1 MHEVIICEKPKAAEK
16 ISSALSRDAAKKHYK
31 KVPYYEF
38 EENGKKT
45 TVLTAVGHLYSLA
58 PKNKKQ
64 HKLFDVEWVPLY
76 EKDKKKKYVKN
87 YIDAI
92 KKLSKDADS
101 FVHACDYDIEGTLI
115 GYNALKYACGEKSL
129 KNVTRMKFSTL
140 TDEDILIAYKKPME
154 LDFKQ
159 VDSGI
164 ARHVL
169 DFFFGVNMS
178 KYLTDSVMTATK
190 RYIQLSAGR
199 VQTPTLSILV
209 DREKQIKEFIPV
221 PYWLIKADLD
231 VVGVKEGVTADHKRG
246 KILEKKDADDILA
259 ECKGKNAVIKEVNLR
274 KTTKTPPFPFD
285 LGSLQSEAYGVF
297 GFSPRK
303 TQQIAQNLYTEGYTS
318 YPRTS
323 SQKLPKSIGYDKIL
337 KKLSYSSAF
346 GSHVTKL
353 KKPYKPNEGKKTDE
367 AHPAIHPTGVLPKE
381 LSTDDRKLYELIVYR
396 FISVFGE
403 NATLETMKTILTIG
417 KEEFNFSKK
426 RMSKLGWMEHYPF
439 RKVEEDYF
447 PTLSEGESL
456 NVKEVRAEDKETKPP
471 ARYNQASLIRELE
484 KRGLGTKSTRA
495 NIIDIL
501 FSRKYVEGKKITVNQ
516 LGEHLIDTLK
526 KYSNKIT
533 SEELTR
539 EFETK
544 LEGIM
549 EGKDKKDKIIAEAR
563 VEVSSILDDIE
574 KNKLKI
580 GEELYASYRESR
592 VVGKCKCGKN
602 LILINSPRGGNFVGC
617 SGYPECKST
626 YSMPKGATVLKT
638 TCEKCGLPMIS
649 FGKPRQRACLDPKCG
664 KDGREPT
671 NEVVGKCP
679 DCGSDLIKRSGRYG
693 EFIGCSGFPK
703 CRFTMSIDQDINN
716 KTAAKTMVGAKKT
729 VGKRTATKKTATR
742 KTATRKTATRK
753 TATRKTATRKTATR
767 KTATR
772 KTATRKTGTKTAGK
786 KKRSTKKTK

>member
-1 MHEVIICEKPKAAEK
+1 MHEVIICEKPKASEK
-16 ISSALSRDAAKKHYK
+16 ISAALSKNAVKKSYK

-45 TVLTAVGHLYSLA
+45 TVLTAVGHLYSLS
-58 PKNKKQ
+58 PKDRKQ
-64 HKLFDVEWVPLY
+64 KKLFDVEWVPLY

-87 YIDAI
+87 YVDAI
-92 KKLSKDADS
+92 KKFSKDADR

-129 KNVTRMKFSTL
+129 NNAVRMKFSTL
-140 TDEDILIAYKKPME
+140 TEEDLIEAYEHPLE
-154 LDFKQ
+154 IDFKQ

-178 KYLTDSVMTATK
+178 KYLTDSVMKATK

-209 DREKQIKEFIPV
+209 DREKEISKFVPV

-231 VVGVKEGVTADHKRG
+231 VSGVDEIITADHKKG
-246 KILEKKDADDILA
+246 KIMERKAADAILSECEGKDALVSGVDL
-259 ECKGKNAVIKEVNLR
+259 K
-274 KTTKTPPFPFD
+274 KTKKTPPVPFD
-285 LGSLQSEAYGVF
+285 LGSLQSEAYAVF

-337 KKLSYSSAF
+337 KKLSYNSAF
-346 GSHVTKL
+346 GKQISKL

-367 AHPAIHPTGVLPKE
+367 AHPAIHPTGLLPKE
-381 LSTDDRKLYELIVYR
+381 ISTDYRKIYELITYR

-403 NATLETMKTILTIG
+403 DALLETMKTRLEIG
-417 KEEFNFSKK
+417 KEEFSFSKK
-426 RMSKLGWMEHYPF
+426 RMAKMGWMEHYPF
-439 RKVEEDYF
+439 KKVDNDEF
-447 PTLSEGESL
+447 PNITEGETID
-456 NVKEVRAEDKETKPP
+456 VKEVRAEDKETKPP

-501 FSRKYVEGKKITVNQ
+501 YNRKYVEGKKIVVNE

-526 KYSNKIT
+526 KYSSKIT

-539 EFETK
+539 EFEEK
-544 LEGIM
+544 MEGIM
-549 EGKDKKDKIIAEAR
+549 EGNTKKGEVIKEAE
-563 VEVSSILDDIE
+563 VEVASILDDIE
-574 KNKLKI
+574 SNKLKI
-580 GEELYASYRESR
+580 GEELYAAYRESR
-592 VVGKCKCGKN
+592 VVGTCKCGHN
-602 LILINSPRGGNFVGC
+602 LILIDSPRGGSFVGC
-617 SGYPECKST
+617 SGYPDCKST
-626 YSMPKGATVLKT
+626 YSLPRGANILKT

-664 KDGREPT
+664 KEGKEPT

-679 DCGSDLIKRSGRYG
+679 ECGSNLIKRSGRYG

-703 CRFTMSIDQDINN
+703 CRFTQSIE
-716 KTAAKTMVGAKKT
+716 KEG
-729 VGKRTATKKTATR
+729 
-742 KTATRKTATRK
+742 
-753 TATRKTATRKTATR
+753 
-767 KTATR
+767 
-772 KTATRKTGTKTAGK
+772 
-786 KKRSTKKTK
+786 

>member
-1 MHEVIICEKPKAAEK
+1 MHEVIICEKPKASEK
-16 ISSALSRDAAKKHYK
+16 ISAALSKNAVKKSYK

-45 TVLTAVGHLYSLA
+45 TVLTAVGHLYSLS
-58 PKNKKQ
+58 PKDRKQ
-64 HKLFDVEWVPLY
+64 KKLFDVEWVPLY

-87 YIDAI
+87 YVDAI
-92 KKLSKDADS
+92 KKFSKDADR

-129 KNVTRMKFSTL
+129 DNAVRMKFSTL
-140 TDEDILIAYKKPME
+140 TEEDLIEAYEHPLE
-154 LDFKQ
+154 IDFKQ

-178 KYLTDSVMTATK
+178 KYLTDSVMKATK

-209 DREKQIKEFIPV
+209 DREKEISKFVPV

-231 VVGVKEGVTADHKRG
+231 VSGVDEIITADHKKG
-246 KILEKKDADDILA
+246 KIMEKKDADAILS
-259 ECKGKNAVIKEVNLR
+259 ECEGKDALVSGVDLK
-274 KTTKTPPFPFD
+274 KTKKTPPVPFD
-285 LGSLQSEAYGVF
+285 LGSLQSEAYAVF

-337 KKLSYSSAF
+337 KKLSYNSAF
-346 GSHVTKL
+346 GKQISKL

-367 AHPAIHPTGVLPKE
+367 AHPAIHPTGLLPKE
-381 LSTDDRKLYELIVYR
+381 ISTDYRKIYELITYR

-403 NATLETMKTILTIG
+403 DALLETMKTRLEIG
-417 KEEFNFSKK
+417 KEEFSFSKK
-426 RMSKLGWMEHYPF
+426 RMAKMGWMEHYPF
-439 RKVEEDYF
+439 KKVENDEF
-447 PTLSEGESL
+447 PNITEGETID
-456 NVKEVRAEDKETKPP
+456 VKEVRAEDKETKPP

-501 FSRKYVEGKKITVNQ
+501 YNRKYVEGKKIVVNE

-526 KYSNKIT
+526 KYSSKIT

-539 EFETK
+539 EFEEK
-544 LEGIM
+544 MEGIM
-549 EGKDKKDKIIAEAR
+549 EGKTKKGEVIKEAE
-563 VEVSSILDDIE
+563 VEVASILDDIE
-574 KNKLKI
+574 SNKLKI
-580 GEELYASYRESR
+580 GEELYAAYRESR
-592 VVGKCKCGKN
+592 VVGKCKCGHN
-602 LILINSPRGGNFVGC
+602 LILIDSPRGGSFVGC
-617 SGYPECKST
+617 SGYPDCKST
-626 YSMPKGATVLKT
+626 YSLPRGASILKT

-664 KDGREPT
+664 KEGKEPT

-679 DCGSDLIKRSGRYG
+679 ECGSNLIKRSGRYG

-703 CRFTMSIDQDINN
+703 CRFTQSIEKGD
-716 KTAAKTMVGAKKT
+716 
-729 VGKRTATKKTATR
+729 
-742 KTATRKTATRK
+742 
-753 TATRKTATRKTATR
+753 
-767 KTATR
+767 
-772 KTATRKTGTKTAGK
+772 
-786 KKRSTKKTK
+786 